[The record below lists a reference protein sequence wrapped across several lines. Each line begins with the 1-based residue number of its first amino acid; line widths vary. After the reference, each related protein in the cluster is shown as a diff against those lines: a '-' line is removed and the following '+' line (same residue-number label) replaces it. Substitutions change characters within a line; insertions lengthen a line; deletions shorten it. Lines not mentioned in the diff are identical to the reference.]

1 MYDIAK
7 AKSGIR
13 KQWLKCSNDR
23 VETETKGEK
32 KNAEIQMCWSGLYV
46 REPEA
51 SQYLVPWYWNVQM
64 CGSGLYV
71 REPEASQYL
80 VLWYWIVQMC
90 GSGLYVLEP
99 EVFQYLVLLY
109 WKKGLPT
116 SKTSIKWNSHKMEKF
131 RSHIFPVVCISHS
144 IAFVILSSVS
154 EYISCKKEYFS
165 IADTSLAR
173 PGKKSANVSVRMA

>member
-71 REPEASQYL
+71 REPE
-80 VLWYWIVQMC
+80 
-90 GSGLYVLEP
+90 
-99 EVFQYLVLLY
+99 VFQYLVPLY